1 MPFAGFLDF
10 AHTTAEIQHEIEVS
24 QEYQGQ
30 QEDDYGVLKRQVCEE
45 VGDETAHKRRN
56 DA

>member
-1 MPFAGFLDF
+1 VPFAGFLDF
-10 AHTTAEIQHEIEVS
+10 AHATAEIQHEIEVS

-30 QEDDYGVLKRQVCEE
+30 QEGDYGVLKRQVCEE